1 MAGSQPFTFASSKT
15 NRTHTVPMK
24 KLFLQLASFT
34 GFVVLFTALSL
45 QSGCCDPDPE
55 PEPCDP
61 PTNVQVIGISPT
73 SATITWSAPPNTTV
87 EISVS
92 PQPVPPGPFTTTGT
106 SFTLTGLSP
115 DTDYK
120 ITLRTVCPDGSF
132 SAPVQISLKTTVIII
147 VDVIVQKESVLTDAA
162 SVCASLLSDQT
173 GSQSPIDW
181 DNNVDEELL
190 VITDGGQTARVLIY
204 KRKNTAGAFE
214 YNSIADGRTICIS
227 TAQNTP
233 VSTQTITNGVRLLGT
248 NYNVELTPTSA
259 TMVNS
264 SGATYSM
271 YR

>member
-1 MAGSQPFTFASSKT
+1 
-15 NRTHTVPMK
+15 MK
-24 KLFLQLASFT
+24 KLFLLLAST
-34 GFVVLFTALSL
+34 AVFVFLFTVLL
-45 QSGCCDPDPE
+45 LPTGCGDPDPE

-92 PQPVPPGPFTTTGT
+92 PQSVPPGPFTTTDT
-106 SFTLTGLSP
+106 SFTITGLSP
-115 DTDYK
+115 NTDYK
-120 ITLRTVCPDGSF
+120 ITLRTLCPDGSF
-132 SAPVQISLKTTVIII
+132 SAPVIITLKTTVIII
-147 VDVIVQKESVLTDAA
+147 VDVIVQKESVLTEAI
-162 SVCASLLSDQT
+162 SVCSSALPDET
-173 GSQSPIDW
+173 GSQTPISW

-190 VITDGGQTARVLIY
+190 VMTDGGQTASVLIY
-204 KRKNTAGAFE
+204 KQKNTAGAFE
-214 YNSIADGRTICIS
+214 YYSIANGRTICTS

-233 VSTQTITNGVRLLGT
+233 VSTQTISNGVRLLGT

>member
-1 MAGSQPFTFASSKT
+1 
-15 NRTHTVPMK
+15 MK
-24 KLFLQLASFT
+24 KLFLFIASIA
-34 GFVVLFTALSL
+34 GFVVLFTVLSL
-45 QSGCCDPDPE
+45 QTGCCDPDPE

-92 PQPVPPGPFTTTGT
+92 PQPVPPGPFTTTDT

-120 ITLRTVCPDGSF
+120 ITLRTVCPDGSL
-132 SAPVQISLKTTVIII
+132 SAPVQITLKTTVIII
-147 VDVIVQKESVLTDAA
+147 VDVIVQKEAVLTDAN
-162 SVCASLLSDQT
+162 SVCASVLSDQT
-173 GSQSPIDW
+173 GSQTPINW
-181 DNNVDEELL
+181 DDNVDEELL
-190 VITDGGQTARVLIY
+190 VMTDGGQTARVLIY

-214 YNSIADGRTICIS
+214 YYSIANGRTICTS
-227 TAQNTP
+227 TALNTP
-233 VSTQTITNGVRLLGT
+233 VSVQTIAGGARLLGT

-259 TMVNS
+259 TIVNS
-264 SGATYSM
+264 SGASYSM